1 MDARYRREKDFHDQ
15 SFGAGGRKEVSKFY
29 AIVRSSGAYYE
40 QLLRARGANRRVL
53 EYGCGP
59 GSYAFFLARNGAEV
73 TGIDIS
79 EIAIEQARE
88 RAAREQL
95 ETINFR
101 TMNAEALEFADHTFD
116 VVCGRAILHHLDLD
130 KALTELARVLKP
142 EGSAIF
148 IEPLGH
154 NPLINLYRHLTPH
167 LRTEDEHPLLMS
179 DLKTMERYFG
189 QLDLRFFH
197 LQSLLAVPFGG
208 LQGFERLLKLL
219 DAADQG
225 LFKLAHFTRR
235 YAWTVVLTLS
245 RPKPQPG

>member
-1 MDARYRREKDFHDQ
+1 MDARYQREKDFHNQ
-15 SFGAGGRKEVSKFY
+15 SFGAGGRQEVARFY
-29 AIVRSSGAYYE
+29 AVVRSSGAFYE
-40 QLLRARGANRRVL
+40 QLLRTHSADRRVL

-59 GSYAFFLARNGAEV
+59 GSYAFFLAKQGAQV

-88 RAAREQL
+88 RARREQL
-95 ETINFR
+95 ASINFQ
-101 TMNAEALEFADHTFD
+101 TMNAEALEFSDHTFD

-142 EGSAIF
+142 GGTAIF

-154 NPLINLYRHLTPH
+154 NPLINLYRHFTPH
-167 LRTEDEHPLLMS
+167 LRTADEHPLLIS
-179 DLKTMERYFG
+179 DLEMMRGYFG
-189 QLDLRFFH
+189 GMDLRFFH
-197 LQSLLAVPFGG
+197 LQSLLAVPFGKFR
-208 LQGFERLLKLL
+208 GFERLLKLL

-245 RPKPQPG
+245 QPKR